1 MTAAIMAVGTIL
13 FLAGGKWILLMF
25 GGTEEML
32 DMGVQAFRIICVGF
46 IFSAL
51 GVIIAGAFEALGMG
65 GHSLI
70 ISLLRQM
77 MIIPPLAFLL
87 VRAGLGLTG
96 VWITFPIA
104 EVTASMAAVVLYQ
117 TVWKR
122 LKKQMECDRIE

>member
-1 MTAAIMAVGTIL
+1 
-13 FLAGGKWILLMF
+13 
-25 GGTEEML
+25 ML
-32 DMGVQAFRIICVGF
+32 DMGVRAFRIICVGF